1 MYTGAIPC
9 TARRVGEIVRK
20 DVRRSSL
27 CHLPA
32 RAHIV
37 DSQVPTRGLSI
48 AQKPVTPSSRCTLRD
63 LPARVVL
70 PNDSDGPADAKS
82 LRNEGGRVRRTY
94 ATALNRPTTR
104 RALPSATRPSRERP
118 NDVES
123 HLPGVMSDLLGR

>member
-37 DSQVPTRGLSI
+37 DSQVPTRGPSI
-48 AQKPVTPSSRCTLRD
+48 EQVTTSPRCTLRG
-63 LPARVVL
+63 LPARVL
-70 PNDSDGPADAKS
+70 PPNDGDGPADPKS
-82 LRNEGGRVRRTY
+82 LRNEGGRVRRSY